1 MKQDIESGFARV
13 FGAQAALPAAHLVSV
28 ECDITRGL
36 HAFTVVGLPDKAV
49 EEAKDRVA
57 SAIKNCHSTSSGRGG
72 DYEFESPK
80 RSNKKIVVSLAPAE
94 LKKEGAGFDLPF
106 ALCFL
111 LASEQLTFDPAG
123 KLFAGELTLDG
134 KLRPIHGSLSIALMA
149 RNEGFKEL
157 FIPAENADE
166 AALVSGILVYP
177 VRTLADLVA
186 HLDSDDDFL
195 FDSHTRTDENRRGV
209 FEGVSLSDIRGQ
221 ETAKRGLEIAAA
233 GRHNIA
239 LYGPPGTGKTMLARA
254 AVALLPPLSEEEMI
268 EVTTIHSLDGTL
280 RGTAMYEPPFRTPHH
295 TSSYASLIGGG
306 TIPRPG
312 EVTLAHRGILF
323 LDEFAEFHRDVVN
336 ALREPLEDSQVS
348 VSRARGSATFPANF
362 MLIAALN
369 PCPCGKYGSSG
380 CRCPHTAIERYKRKL
395 SGPVADRIDMWVHV
409 GEMPP
414 ESLAMRKGQPKEDK
428 EGEAMRE
435 RIGVA
440 RRRQTERFIE
450 AKGLTTNADMGPKEL
465 EQLANLS
472 GAAEKALIQAAR
484 SYKLSARGYHRT
496 IKLARTIADL
506 AGEGDITADH
516 MMEALQYRVREI

>member
-36 HAFTVVGLPDKAV
+36 HAFTIVGLPDKAV

-57 SAIKNCHSTSSGRGG
+57 SAIKNCGEY
-72 DYEFESPK
+72 DFESPK

-111 LASEQLTFDPAG
+111 LASQQITFDPAE

-134 KLRPIHGSLSIALMA
+134 HLRPIRGALSIAIMA
-149 RNEGFKEL
+149 RDEGFGEL
-157 FIPAENADE
+157 FVPHENADE
-166 AALVSGILVYP
+166 ASLVSGLRIYP
-177 VRTLADLVA
+177 VQTLADIVA
-186 HLDSDDDFL
+186 HLDEESEFTL
-195 FDSHTRTDENRRGV
+195 QSHVISPRAPKSAAERM
-209 FEGVSLSDIRGQ
+209 SLSDIRGQ

-268 EVTTIHSLDGTL
+268 EVTTIHSLAGTL
-280 RGTAMYEPPFRTPHH
+280 KGTAMYEPPFRTPHH

-323 LDEFAEFHRDVVN
+323 LKVGSEKA
-336 ALREPLEDSQVS
+336 VS
-348 VSRARGSATFPANF
+348 VF
-362 MLIAALN
+362 
-369 PCPCGKYGSSG
+369 
-380 CRCPHTAIERYKRKL
+380 
-395 SGPVADRIDMWVHV
+395 
-409 GEMPP
+409 
-414 ESLAMRKGQPKEDK
+414 
-428 EGEAMRE
+428 
-435 RIGVA
+435 
-440 RRRQTERFIE
+440 
-450 AKGLTTNADMGPKEL
+450 
-465 EQLANLS
+465 
-472 GAAEKALIQAAR
+472 
-484 SYKLSARGYHRT
+484 
-496 IKLARTIADL
+496 
-506 AGEGDITADH
+506 
-516 MMEALQYRVREI
+516 